1 MEPETLHIFD
11 AYTHGQLSETEQR
24 DFENRLQS
32 DKELKK
38 EFEEY
43 IHIVNGINEYERERI
58 KVMLKDR
65 KIYQMHNDRSW
76 FSVKRVASI
85 AAVVLILVIPGYI
98 ILRTTTLPSRLVHEF
113 YVEDPG
119 LPVTM
124 GASSHPLLEQAMLDY
139 KDKQFEKSLLK
150 INEMLMENPKNDTLN
165 YYAGI
170 CYFELGQTDKAIG
183 CYEKLNQVGSVYYF
197 QAKYNLGLS
206 FIQKRDFKNAIT
218 VLKEVADGDTGPL
231 KDKALELLDKI

>member
-11 AYTHGQLSETEQR
+11 AYTRGQLSETEQKN
-24 DFENRLQS
+24 FENRLQS
-32 DKELKK
+32 DAELKK

-43 IHIVNGINEYERERI
+43 IHIVNGINEYEQERI
-58 KVMLKDR
+58 KTLIKDR
-65 KIYQMHNDRSW
+65 KVYQMYNNRSW

-85 AAVVLILVIPGYI
+85 AAVVLILIIPGYI
-98 ILRTTTLPSRLVHEF
+98 ILRTTTLPSRLINEF
-113 YVEDPG
+113 YIEDPG

-170 CYFELGQTDKAIG
+170 CYFELGQTDKAIS
-183 CYEKLNQVGSVYYF
+183 CYEKLNQAESVYYF

-206 FIQKRDFKNAIT
+206 YIQKRDYKNAIT
-218 VLKEVADGDTGPL
+218 VLKEVVNGDTGPL
-231 KDKALELLDKI
+231 KDKALELLNKI